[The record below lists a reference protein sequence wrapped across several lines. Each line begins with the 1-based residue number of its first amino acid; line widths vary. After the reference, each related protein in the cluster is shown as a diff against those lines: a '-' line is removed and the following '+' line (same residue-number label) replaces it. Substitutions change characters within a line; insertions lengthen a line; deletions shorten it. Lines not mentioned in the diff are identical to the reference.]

1 MATETRILD
10 QTDENKLPISEKL
23 TFGFGNLAA
32 NLMLTTASSFI
43 TYYRKSVVKPLALA
57 MGI

>member
-10 QTDENKLPISEKL
+10 QIDENKLPMSEKL
-23 TFGFGNLAA
+23 TFCFGNLAV
-32 NLMLTTASSFI
+32 NLMLTSASSFI
-43 TYYRKSVVKPLALA
+43 TYYRKIVVKPLALA